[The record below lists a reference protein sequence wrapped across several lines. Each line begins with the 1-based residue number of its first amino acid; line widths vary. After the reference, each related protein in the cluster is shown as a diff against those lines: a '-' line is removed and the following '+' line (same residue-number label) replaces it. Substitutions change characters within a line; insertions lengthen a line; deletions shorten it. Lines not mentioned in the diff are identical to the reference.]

1 MQDVQTKGVV
11 SASEQGFIPQGM
23 TPNPTRSLLV
33 GKPGFGLCL
42 LPALA

>member
-23 TPNPTRSLLV
+23 TPNPNCSLLV
-33 GKPGFGLCL
+33 GKPAFGLCL
-42 LPALA
+42 LHALS